1 MHTAASPIRCARAY
15 SIGCLTSRR
24 PGWRRTFPII
34 GQGCEKSCTSNT
46 PIRTVREDTMGQVE
60 GKVAIVT
67 GGASGIGAACAATLA
82 REGAKVVITDID
94 DAGAQGVVGKI
105 VAAGGEAICLHQ
117 DVSIEEDWPG
127 VMEATERRFGQLNVM
142 MANAGIGILCKAIE
156 MSLADWRRQ
165 TAINLAGVFL
175 SVKYAVPAMRRA
187 GGGSI
192 IITSSVAGL
201 RGSAGLAGYCAT
213 KGGVRLFAK
222 AVAMECAAEGD
233 GIRINTV
240 HPGVIDTPIWTKIS
254 SAAGRNTPIDP
265 NEVSKSGVPLS
276 RVGQAQDIANGV
288 LFLASDASSYMT
300 GAELV
305 IDGGMTGGA
314 VRRWT

>member
-1 MHTAASPIRCARAY
+1 
-15 SIGCLTSRR
+15 
-24 PGWRRTFPII
+24 
-34 GQGCEKSCTSNT
+34 
-46 PIRTVREDTMGQVE
+46 MGQVQD
-60 GKVAIVT
+60 KIAIVT

-82 REGAKVVITDID
+82 REGAKVVVTDLD
-94 DAGAQGVVGKI
+94 DPGGRAVVERISG
-105 VAAGGEAICLHQ
+105 AGGEAIFLHQ
-117 DVSIEEDWPG
+117 DVSAEESWPG
-127 VMEATERRFGQLNVM
+127 VIEAAENRFGRLDIMV
-142 MANAGIGILCKAIE
+142 ANAGIGIMCSAIE

-165 TAINLAGVFL
+165 TAVNLDGVFL

-192 IITSSVAGL
+192 IIMSSVAGI

-222 AVAMECAAEGD
+222 AVAMECAAVGD
-233 GIRINTV
+233 NIRINTV
-240 HPGVIDTPIWTKIS
+240 HPGVIDTPIWTKLPV
-254 SAAGRNTPIDP
+254 SAGQNAPIDP
-265 NEVSKSGVPLS
+265 HEIARVGVPLG
-276 RVGQAQDIANGV
+276 RAGQAQDIANGV

-314 VRRWT
+314 RPRSS

>member
-1 MHTAASPIRCARAY
+1 
-15 SIGCLTSRR
+15 
-24 PGWRRTFPII
+24 
-34 GQGCEKSCTSNT
+34 
-46 PIRTVREDTMGQVE
+46 MGQVE

-82 REGAKVVITDID
+82 REGARLVVTDLDDMGGERVANAIT
-94 DAGAQGVVGKI
+94 GG
-105 VAAGGEAICLHQ
+105 GGEAIFLHQ
-117 DVSIEEDWPG
+117 DVSLEETWPEVIE
-127 VMEATERRFGQLNVM
+127 VAERRFGRLDVM
-142 MANAGIGILCKAIE
+142 VANAGIGILCRAVD

-165 TAINLAGVFL
+165 TAVNLDGVFL
-175 SVKYAVPAMRRA
+175 SVKYAVPAMRKG

-192 IITSSVAGL
+192 VIMSSVAGL

-222 AVAMECAAEGD
+222 AVAMECAAAGD

-240 HPGVIDTPIWTKIS
+240 HPGVIDTPIWTKLGS
-254 SAAGRNTPIDP
+254 SAGRNVPIDP
-265 NEVSKSGVPLS
+265 NEAARAGVPLG

-305 IDGGMTGGA
+305 IDGGMTGGT
-314 VRRWT
+314 RPRWS

>member
-1 MHTAASPIRCARAY
+1 
-15 SIGCLTSRR
+15 
-24 PGWRRTFPII
+24 
-34 GQGCEKSCTSNT
+34 
-46 PIRTVREDTMGQVE
+46 MGQVE

-82 REGAKVVITDID
+82 REGAKVVVTDLD
-94 DAGAQGVVGKI
+94 DTGGRDVVEKI
-105 VAAGGEAICLHQ
+105 SGAGGEAIFLYQ
-117 DVSIEEDWPG
+117 DVTLEESWPATIEAIEQ
-127 VMEATERRFGQLNVM
+127 RFGRLDVM
-142 MANAGIGILCKAIE
+142 VANAGIGILCKAVE

-165 TAINLAGVFL
+165 TAVNLDGVFL

-192 IITSSVAGL
+192 IITSSTAGL

-222 AVAMECAAEGD
+222 AVAMECAVESD
-233 GIRINTV
+233 GIRVNTI
-240 HPGVIDTPIWTKIS
+240 HPGVIDTPIWTKLPVS
-254 SAAGRNTPIDP
+254 AGRNVPIDP
-265 NEVSKSGVPLS
+265 NEVAKAGVPLG
-276 RVGQAQDIANGV
+276 RAGQAQDIANGV
-288 LFLASDASSYMT
+288 LFLASDVSSYMT

-314 VRRWT
+314 RPRWS

>member
-1 MHTAASPIRCARAY
+1 MRAAIYGPS
-15 SIGCLTSRR
+15 
-24 PGWRRTFPII
+24 
-34 GQGCEKSCTSNT
+34 
-46 PIRTVREDTMGQVE
+46 VREEALGQVE

-82 REGAKVVITDID
+82 REGAKVVVTDLD
-94 DAGAQGVVGKI
+94 DTGGQAVVDKIGSAGD
-105 VAAGGEAICLHQ
+105 EAIFLHQ
-117 DVSIEEDWPG
+117 DVSLEESWPG
-127 VMEATERRFGQLNVM
+127 IIEAAEQRFGRLDVM
-142 MANAGIGILCKAIE
+142 VANAGIGILCRAIE

-165 TAINLAGVFL
+165 TAVNLDGVFL

-192 IITSSVAGL
+192 IIMSSVAGL

-222 AVAMECAAEGD
+222 AVAMECAAAGD

-240 HPGVIDTPIWTKIS
+240 HPGVIDTPIWTKLPTS
-254 SAAGRNTPIDP
+254 SGSNTPIDP
-265 NEVSKSGVPLS
+265 NEVARAGVPLG
-276 RVGQAQDIANGV
+276 RAGQAQDIANGV
-288 LFLASDASSYMT
+288 LFLASDASNYMT

-305 IDGGMTGGA
+305 IDGGMTRGA
-314 VRRWT
+314 RPRWT